1 VIIDIPDI
9 NDILLTRHTLDV
21 LLFKDIRIS
30 SAKLSA
36 YNLQYD
42 KDRTLETKTHVS
54 EAMLKSVVDAAKDDA
69 GIALAGFEKF
79 KIQDR
84 PECKGCNLAPGEEIT
99 LAPSRK
105 LPFSSL
111 QGIKGRAERIVAE
124 IRTDLTARCVTSLP
138 IDEAIQTEKDGDALG
153 APPSLGRKRP
163 AVRLNDTAETNLHS
177 WSSIASVLCAATVN
191 GCNRALRPACRGSWP
206 DPHPTHAKDQAA
218 LA

>member
-1 VIIDIPDI
+1 VIIDILDI
-9 NDILLTRHTLDV
+9 NDILLIRHTLDV
-21 LLFKDIRIS
+21 LLFKDVRVNMT
-30 SAKLSA
+30 KLSA

-42 KDRTLETKTHVS
+42 KDRTLETEIHVS

-84 PECKGCNLAPGEEIT
+84 PERKGCNPAPGEAIT

-124 IRTDLTARCVTSLP
+124 IRTELTARCVTSLP
-138 IDEAIQTEKDGDALG
+138 VDGAIQTEKDGDALG

-163 AVRLNDTAETNLHS
+163 AVRLNDTAETILHS
-177 WSSIASVLCAATVN
+177 WSSIASVLCAAAGN
-191 GCNRALRPACRGSWP
+191 ACNRVVRPACRGW
-206 DPHPTHAKDQAA
+206 
-218 LA
+218 